1 MAVTPV
7 NGSAPSQ
14 SQVTLTAT
22 DAKAE
27 LRQSEPHIFP
37 IFCVVNGIFAKQG
50 AEIANDKR

>member
-37 IFCVVNGIFAKQG
+37 IFCVVNGIFGKQG

>member
-27 LRQSEPHIFP
+27 LRQSEPHIFA
-37 IFCVVNGIFAKQG
+37 IFLCCDRNFRKQG
-50 AEIANDKR
+50 AETANDKW